1 MPRFA
6 YKALDSSGR
15 TVSGEAESTD
25 RKRLLQQLTQKGLRP
40 VNVEAIGEQVAEDEE
55 IERSDFFH
63 ETGNQKS
70 SWFRMKRSKS
80 AISLEFLKRLLVL
93 LSSGMSLG
101 DAVSLLGRRLSDP
114 QMKDLCET
122 IWKRLSEGQTLASA
136 MGTQRNLFSPSTIHL
151 VEAGESSGN
160 LIPVLQ
166 RVVAYLEESREVR
179 KRLVSNLTYPA
190 FVLSTA
196 VVVVIILLTFLLPK
210 IQDMLDQL
218 GGDLPLITQ
227 MLIGGSEATI
237 SYGPFVLAGI
247 VALVFGTR
255 QWRRTPAGKRRTDY
269 WLLRLPL
276 IGRIY
281 LYSNIYGTT
290 NLMSTLLGSGINTTE
305 TLRLVERTINNVVL
319 RGKFSIA
326 RKQIQ
331 EGVSMATAIQRVHY
345 MPEMAMDILTVGEN
359 TGNIVNSLNDINGIY
374 REELTKSLN
383 FLTTATV
390 AIALGGAILLVAV
403 IAISVVFSVLSVGQ
417 SLQL

>member
-1 MPRFA
+1 MARYS
-6 YKALDSSGR
+6 YKAIDASGR
-15 TVSGEAESTD
+15 TLTGETEAPD
-25 RKRLLQQLTQKGLRP
+25 RKRLLAQLQQKSLRP
-40 VNVEAIGEQVAEDEE
+40 IAVELLGEQVSEDEA
-55 IERSDFFH
+55 IEQSDFFR
-63 ETGNQKS
+63 EKS
-70 SWFRMKRSKS
+70 GSKKRMAFKRSGN
-80 AISLEFLKRLLVL
+80 AIALEFLKRLLVL

-101 DAVSLLGRRLSDP
+101 DTVSLLSRRLSDP
-114 QMKDLCET
+114 QMVSLCESL
-122 IWKRLSEGQTLASA
+122 WKKLSEGQTLATAMRSHTKIFSA
-136 MGTQRNLFSPSTIHL
+136 STIHL

-160 LIPVLQ
+160 LVPVLQ
-166 RVVAYLEESREVR
+166 RIVAYLEETREVR
-179 KRLVSNLTYPA
+179 KKLISNLTYPA

-227 MLIGGSEATI
+227 LLVSGSDATV
-237 SYGPFVLAGI
+237 SFGPFVLAAGF
-247 VALVFGTR
+247 VAFIGLR
-255 QWRRTPAGKRRTDY
+255 QWRRSPSGKRRTDY
-269 WLLRLPL
+269 WLLRMPI
-276 IGRIY
+276 IGKIY

-290 NLMSTLLGSGINTTE
+290 NLMSTLLGSGVNTTE
-305 TLRLVERTINNVVL
+305 TLRLVERTIDNLIL
-319 RGKFSIA
+319 RGKFA
-326 RKQIQ
+326 RARRQIQ

-383 FLTTATV
+383 ILTTATV
-390 AIALGGAILLVAV
+390 AVALGGAILLVAV

>member
-15 TVSGEAESTD
+15 QITGEAESSD
-25 RKRLLQQLTQKGLRP
+25 RKRLLQQLTQKGFRP
-40 VNVEAIGEQVAEDEE
+40 ISVESLGEQVDDDEE
-55 IERSDFFH
+55 IERSDFFR
-63 ETGNQKS
+63 S
-70 SWFRMKRSKS
+70 SGKRKRFFSLKRSKG

-101 DAVSLLGRRLSDP
+101 DTVSLLSRRLSDP
-114 QMKDLCET
+114 QMVDLCES

-136 MGTQRNLFSPSTIHL
+136 MQAHDHIFAPSTIHL

-160 LIPVLQ
+160 LIPVLE
-166 RVVAYLEESREVR
+166 RIVAYLEESRDVR
-179 KRLVSNLTYPA
+179 RRLISNLTYPA
-190 FVLSTA
+190 FVLSMA

-218 GGDLPLITQ
+218 GGDLPLITRI
-227 MLIGGSEATI
+227 LIAGSEGTI
-237 SYGPFVLAGI
+237 TYGPFVLVTLI
-247 VALVFGTR
+247 ALILGLR
-255 QWRRTPAGKRRTDY
+255 QWRNKPSGKRRTDY
-269 WLLRLPL
+269 WLLRLPI

-281 LYSNIYGTT
+281 IYSNIYGTT
-290 NLMSTLLGSGINTTE
+290 NLMSTLMGSGVNTTE
-305 TLRLVERTINNVVL
+305 TLRLVERTISNVIL
-319 RGKFSIA
+319 RGKFSLA

-331 EGVSMATAIQRVHY
+331 EGVSMANAIQRVHY
-345 MPEMAMDILTVGEN
+345 MPDMAMDILTVGEN
-359 TGNIVNSLNDINGIY
+359 TGNIVNSLNDINKIY

-390 AIALGGAILLVAV
+390 AVALGGAIVLVAV